1 MQPNANVIPTPL
13 FQRYELMVE
22 LGRLEMVLDNVRSG
36 GSDVQDDTLNALQSR
51 CARIQEALS
60 RLPA

>member
-1 MQPNANVIPTPL
+1 MQLNSNVIPTYA

-22 LGRLEMVLDNVRSG
+22 LGRLEMVLDNVRTGPSAL
-36 GSDVQDDTLNALQSR
+36 QADTLNALESR

>member
-1 MQPNANVIPTPL
+1 MQLASNVNPTSA

-22 LGRLEMVLDNVRSG
+22 LGRLEMVLDNVRAG
-36 GSDVQDDTLNALQSR
+36 PNAVQMDTLTALESR

>member
-1 MQPNANVIPTPL
+1 MQSDANVIPTPL

-22 LGRLEMVLDNVRSG
+22 LGRLEMVLDSAKSG
-36 GSDVQDDTLNALQSR
+36 GSAVQGDTLNALQSR

>member
-1 MQPNANVIPTPL
+1 MRPDTNVIPTL
-13 FQRYELMVE
+13 AFQRYELMVE
-22 LGRLEMVLDNVRSG
+22 LGRLEMVLDNVRST
-36 GSDVQDDTLNALQSR
+36 SQPAANDTVVAIESR

>member
-1 MQPNANVIPTPL
+1 MHANVNVIPTPL

-22 LGRLEMVLDNVRSG
+22 LGRLEMVLDTVRSG
-36 GSDVQDDTLNALQSR
+36 ATAVQADTVNALESR
-51 CARIQEALS
+51 YARIQEALS